1 MQEGLTTL
9 EILAIAIRS
18 EIDAVK
24 LYTKMKEMV
33 DSDDLKEKFDFLISQ
48 EEKHENILK
57 EVYEK
62 KFPDVELAL
71 PPKAIVPAVTDIL
84 DKEASLKELFDIGMK
99 AEKMAEE
106 FYSDLAKKTN
116 EFSAKSTLTYMAS
129 MEKSHYA
136 ILQAEWEQI
145 ELRKSE
151 DARHFLE
158 ADGLTSLGP

>member
-9 EILAIAIRS
+9 EVLGIAIKS

-33 DSDDLKEKFDFLISQ
+33 DSADLKEKMDFLISQ
-48 EEKHENILK
+48 EQKHEKILK
-57 EVYEK
+57 EVYDK

-84 DKEASLKELFDIGMK
+84 DRKASLRELFDVGMK
-99 AEKMAEE
+99 AEKMSEA

-129 MEKSHYA
+129 MERSHYA
-136 ILQAEWEQI
+136 ILEAEWEQI
-145 ELRKSE
+145 EMRKSE
-151 DARHFLE
+151 DAKRFLD
-158 ADGLTSLGP
+158 ADGLTSIGP

>member
-1 MQEGLTTL
+1 MEEGLTIL
-9 EILAIAIRS
+9 EILSIAIRS

-33 DSDDLKEKFDFLISQ
+33 DSEDLKEKFDFLISQ
-48 EEKHENILK
+48 EEKHEKILK
-57 EVYEK
+57 EAYDK
-62 KFPDVELAL
+62 KFPEVKLAL
-71 PPKAIVPAVTDIL
+71 PPKAIVTAVTEIL
-84 DKEASLKELFDIGMK
+84 NKKANLKELFDVALK

-116 EFSAKSTLTYMAS
+116 EFTAKSTLTYMAS

-136 ILQAEWEQI
+136 ILEAEWEQI

-151 DARHFLE
+151 DAKRFLD